1 MPRAGSET
9 RRPAFVSGSPG
20 EAVVHVDAL
29 TFRSLPGETRRPA
42 FVSGSP
48 VIRGGSF
55 VGSPRAFLLMM
66 VSGLL
71 LNFPLIKSNLKVG
84 AFS

>member
-29 TFRSLPGETRRPA
+29 TFRSLPD
-42 FVSGSP
+42 SGLNSTIQLLP
-48 VIRGGSF
+48 QVIRGGSF

>member
-29 TFRSLPGETRRPA
+29 TFRSLPD
-42 FVSGSP
+42 SGLNSTIQLLP
-48 VIRGGSF
+48 QVIRGGSF
-55 VGSPRAFLLMM
+55 VGSPRAFLLLKI
-66 VSGLL
+66 SGLL
-71 LNFPLIKSNLKVG
+71 LDFPLIRSCLEIGV
-84 AFS
+84 FS